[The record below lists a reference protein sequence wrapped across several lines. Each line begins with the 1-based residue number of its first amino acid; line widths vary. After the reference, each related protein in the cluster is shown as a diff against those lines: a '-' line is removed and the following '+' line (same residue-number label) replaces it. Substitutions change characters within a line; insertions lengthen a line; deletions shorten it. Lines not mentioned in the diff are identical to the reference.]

1 MFESIKAKVFIEKAL
16 ARPNIDNAYKM
27 VDKEDSWYETIKKVH
42 DSVKEISKNN
52 STILEIKSFD
62 NLTLKAKYYYQED
75 INAPTVICV
84 HGFTSHAERE
94 WAFPGLFY
102 LSLGFN
108 VLIPYQRAH
117 GLSEG
122 DFITLGALE
131 YKDMINWIKKINEF
145 APDSKILIHGLSMGG
160 GIALDLINKE
170 LKNVKGIIAD
180 APSMSIDSF
189 FINVCKNVF
198 KENGEKVAKLAIK
211 RFNKMFNTDVAK
223 FDRMKNVENSKY
235 PLLLSA
241 GSNEEYDDLFT
252 YLKSISPCEV
262 DIIILKDCNHGNGMY
277 KKTKAYQSAIKKFI
291 KRNFK

>member
-1 MFESIKAKVFIEKAL
+1 MFERLKANILFKKLLERPDINKAY
-16 ARPNIDNAYKM
+16 AM
-27 VDKEDSWYETIKKVH
+27 VNETDSWYNTIKTVH
-42 DSVKEISKNN
+42 ESLDKIKRLPHEVIEIASHDNLKLKAIYYPNN
-52 STILEIKSFD
+52 SNI
-62 NLTLKAKYYYQED
+62 
-75 INAPTVICV
+75 TVICV
-84 HGFTSHAERE
+84 HGYTSHAERE

>member
-62 NLTLKAKYYYQED
+62 NLTLKAKYYFQED

-160 GIALDLINKE
+160 GIALILSNKE
-170 LKNVKGIIAD
+170 MDNVKGIIAD
-180 APSMSIDSF
+180 APSTGFND
-189 FINVCKNVF
+189 FIGNISNYVF
-198 KENGEKVAKLAIK
+198 KSQGEKVKNKVIEKFIK
-211 RFNKMFNTDVAK
+211 KFNEDPTPHNIFTC
-223 FDRMKNVENSKY
+223 VENSRY

-241 GSNEEYDDLFT
+241 GSNEGLDKLFERLEELNPNST
-252 YLKSISPCEV
+252 
-262 DIIILKDCNHGNGMY
+262 DTIILPGCNHGNGMY
-277 KKTKAYQSAIKKFI
+277 KQTKMYQDKIKKFI
-291 KRNFK
+291 NKVVK